1 MNITG
6 PAQPQYPASDAS
18 NIAAEGIREQLT
30 RLDQNVA
37 EVARGEAGDSQAS
50 GSRDSA
56 LLEQAEIVRAVRAN
70 ARSLEASN
78 QVIGTI
84 LDIKV

>member
-6 PAQPQYPASDAS
+6 PARPQYQASDAS
-18 NIAAEGIREQLT
+18 SIAAEGIREQLT

-37 EVARGEAGDSQAS
+37 EVARGEGSDSLAS
-50 GSRDSA
+50 GSRDRA
-56 LLEQAEIVRAVRAN
+56 LVEQSEIVRAVRAN